1 MANLSAMTY
10 EIGRIMGLA
19 TSNQDPQQEIVD
31 HYIQLKNALIMM
43 VDDEPIMMELVQ
55 AFLESEGYSRFITL
69 EDSRLALES
78 LQDQRP
84 DVLLLDLNMPNVD
97 GFDILEA
104 MRQQKQLQHIPVIVL
119 TSANDPASKLRAL
132 ELGATDFLAK
142 PVDPSELALRLRNT
156 LTVKAYQDQ
165 LAYYDTLTGLPNRK
179 LFIDRLEWALN
190 RLHRDGGALA
200 VVDICL
206 DRFKYVNQSLG
217 IKGGDVLLQK
227 VAARMLEQVRQ
238 GDVISKVP
246 VDDLWRSLSRLGG
259 DEFSILLDDMSRS
272 ENAESVVARLKSTFD
287 EPFNVDGQDVTISAS
302 MGISVYPDDG
312 DNADVLMK
320 NAGAASAF
328 VKKQGGDGYQ
338 FFSDEVEARSKERMQ
353 LETDLRKAIGRGE
366 FEMYY
371 QAKVDAK
378 TEKFTGLEALIRWNH
393 RERGIISP
401 AEFIPMAEEIGFIH
415 SLGDWVILNVC
426 RQIKLWQDKGWSD
439 FTVSLNVSPQQL
451 SAGDI
456 VSFVEGALSNNQIP
470 ANRLV
475 LELTESLAMDKGL
488 DILGLLKALKTTGV
502 GLSIDDFGTGYSNL
516 GYLKKL
522 PFDELKID
530 RSFLMNIPEDQDE
543 VALIRAIVAMAKSLG
558 LTIVAEGVEELPQLE
573 CLRSLDV
580 ETIQGYYFSRPM
592 PAQDFDD
599 YYLGLKG

>member
-1 MANLSAMTY
+1 MNS
-10 EIGRIMGLA
+10 EIGRIMTLA
-19 TSNQDPQQEIVD
+19 APNQDPQQEIVD

-55 AFLESEGYSRFITL
+55 AFLESEGYSRFTTL
-69 EDSRLALES
+69 EDSRKALDA
-78 LQDQRP
+78 LQDERP

-97 GFDILEA
+97 GFEILEA
-104 MRQQKQLQHIPVIVL
+104 MREKKSLKHIPVIVL
-119 TSANDPASKLRAL
+119 TSANDPASKLKAL

-179 LFIDRLEWALN
+179 LFLDRLEWALN

-206 DRFKYVNQSLG
+206 DRFKYINQSLG
-217 IKGGDVLLQK
+217 IKGGDLLLQK
-227 VAARMLEQVRQ
+227 VSARMLEQVRQ

-246 VDDLWRSLSRLGG
+246 IDDLWRSLSRLGG

-272 ENAESVVARLKSTFD
+272 ENAETVVARLKSTFD
-287 EPFNVDGQDVTISAS
+287 EPFNIDGQEVSITAS
-302 MGISVYPDDG
+302 VGISVYPDDG

-328 VKKQGGDGYQ
+328 VKKQGGNNYQ

-353 LETDLRKAIGRGE
+353 LETDLRKAIGRGQ
-366 FEMYY
+366 FEMHY
-371 QAKVDAK
+371 QPKVH
-378 TEKFTGLEALIRWNH
+378 TQTGELLSVEALIRWNH
-393 RERGIISP
+393 PQRGLVSP
-401 AEFIPMAEEIGFIH
+401 GVFIPLAEEIGFIH
-415 SLGDWVILNVC
+415 SLGDWVILSVC
-426 RQIKLWQDKGWSD
+426 RQAKLWRDKGWVD
-439 FTVSLNVSPQQL
+439 FNVSLNVSPQQL
-451 SAGDI
+451 TAGDI
-456 VSFVEGALSNNQIP
+456 VSFVSGALKNNQLPPESI
-470 ANRLV
+470 V

-488 DILGLLKALKTTGV
+488 DILDLLKRLKACGV

-516 GYLKKL
+516 GYLKQL

-530 RSFLMNIPEDQDE
+530 RSFLMNIPSDQDE
-543 VALIRAIVAMAKSLG
+543 VAIITAIVGMAKSLG
-558 LTIVAEGVEELPQLE
+558 LKVVAEGVEELAQLE
-573 CLRSLDV
+573 CLRGFDV
-580 ETIQGYYFSRPM
+580 ESIQGYYFSRPLSVS
-592 PAQDFDD
+592 DFEQ
-599 YYLGLKG
+599 YYLASTR

>member
-1 MANLSAMTY
+1 MT
-10 EIGRIMGLA
+10 LA
-19 TSNQDPQQEIVD
+19 APNQDPQQEIVD

-55 AFLESEGYSRFITL
+55 AFLESEGYSRFTTL
-69 EDSRLALES
+69 EDSRKALDA
-78 LQDQRP
+78 LQDERP

-97 GFDILEA
+97 GFEILEA
-104 MRQQKQLQHIPVIVL
+104 MREKKSLKHIPVIVL
-119 TSANDPASKLRAL
+119 TSANDPASKLKAL

-179 LFIDRLEWALN
+179 LFLDRLEWALN

-206 DRFKYVNQSLG
+206 DRFKYINQSLG
-217 IKGGDVLLQK
+217 IKGGDLLLQK
-227 VAARMLEQVRQ
+227 VSARMLEQVRQ

-246 VDDLWRSLSRLGG
+246 IDDLWRSLSRLGG

-272 ENAESVVARLKSTFD
+272 ENAETVVARLKSTFD
-287 EPFNVDGQDVTISAS
+287 EPFNIDGQEVSITAS
-302 MGISVYPDDG
+302 VGISVYPDDG

-328 VKKQGGDGYQ
+328 VKKQGGNNYQ

-353 LETDLRKAIGRGE
+353 LETDLRKAIGRGQ
-366 FEMYY
+366 FEMHY
-371 QAKVDAK
+371 QPKVH
-378 TEKFTGLEALIRWNH
+378 TQTGELLSVEALIRWNH
-393 RERGIISP
+393 PQRGLVSP
-401 AEFIPMAEEIGFIH
+401 GVFIPLAEEIGFIH
-415 SLGDWVILNVC
+415 SLGDWVILSVC
-426 RQIKLWQDKGWSD
+426 RQAKLWRDKGWVD
-439 FTVSLNVSPQQL
+439 FNVSLNVSPQQL
-451 SAGDI
+451 TAGDI
-456 VSFVEGALSNNQIP
+456 VSFVSGALKNNQLPPESI
-470 ANRLV
+470 V

-488 DILGLLKALKTTGV
+488 DILDLLKRLKACGV

-516 GYLKKL
+516 GYLKQL

-530 RSFLMNIPEDQDE
+530 RSFLMNIPSDQDE
-543 VALIRAIVAMAKSLG
+543 VAIITAIVGMAKSLG
-558 LTIVAEGVEELPQLE
+558 LKVVAEGVEELAQLE
-573 CLRSLDV
+573 CLRGFDV
-580 ETIQGYYFSRPM
+580 ESIQGYYFSRPLSVS
-592 PAQDFDD
+592 DFEQ
-599 YYLGLKG
+599 YYLASTR

>member
-1 MANLSAMTY
+1 
-10 EIGRIMGLA
+10 MGLA
-19 TSNQDPQQEIVD
+19 TPNQDPQQEIVD

-55 AFLESEGYSRFITL
+55 AFLESEGYSRFTTL
-69 EDSRLALES
+69 EDSRKAIES

-84 DVLLLDLNMPNVD
+84 DVLLLDLNMPHVD

-104 MRQQKQLQHIPVIVL
+104 MRAQKQLKHIPVIVL
-119 TSANDPASKLRAL
+119 TSANDPASKLKAL

-165 LAYYDTLTGLPNRK
+165 LAYYDSLTGLPNRK
-179 LFIDRLEWALN
+179 LFLDRLEWALN
-190 RLHRDGGALA
+190 RLQRDGGALA

-217 IKGGDVLLQK
+217 IKGGDILLQK
-227 VAARMLEQVRQ
+227 VSARMLEHVRQ

-246 VDDLWRSLSRLGG
+246 IDDLWRSLSRLGG

-272 ENAESVVARLKSTFD
+272 ENAENVVARLKSAFD
-287 EPFNVDGQDVTISAS
+287 KPFNVDGQEVSISAS

-312 DNADVLMK
+312 DDADVLLK

-328 VKKQGGDGYQ
+328 VKKQGGNGYQ

-353 LETDLRKAIGRGE
+353 LEADLRKAIGRSE
-366 FEMYY
+366 LEMYY
-371 QAKVDAK
+371 QPKVNTK
-378 TEKFTGLEALIRWNH
+378 TEALTGVEALIRWNH
-393 RERGIISP
+393 PQRGIISP
-401 AEFIPMAEEIGFIH
+401 AEFIPLAEEIGFIH
-415 SLGDWVILNVC
+415 SLGDWVILTVC
-426 RQIKLWQDKGWSD
+426 RQTKLWQDKGWND

-451 SAGDI
+451 LNGDI
-456 VSFVEGALSNNQIP
+456 VSFVAGAIKNNQIP
-470 ANRLV
+470 ADRLV

-488 DILGLLKALKTTGV
+488 DILDLLKRLRATGV

-516 GYLKKL
+516 GYLKQL

-530 RSFLMNIPEDQDE
+530 RSFLMNIPTDQDE
-543 VALIRAIVAMAKSLG
+543 VAIITAIVAMARSLG
-558 LTIVAEGVEELPQLE
+558 LKVVAEGVEELPQLE
-573 CLRSLDV
+573 CLRLFDV
-580 ETIQGYYFSRPM
+580 ETIQGYYFSKPM
-592 PAQDFDD
+592 PVPGFER
-599 YYLGLKG
+599 YYLDLKA

>member
-1 MANLSAMTY
+1 
-10 EIGRIMGLA
+10 MGLA

-217 IKGGDVLLQK
+217 IKGGDILLQK

-456 VSFVEGALSNNQIP
+456 VSFVVGALSNNQIP

-573 CLRSLDV
+573 CLRSFDV

>member
-1 MANLSAMTY
+1 
-10 EIGRIMGLA
+10 MGLA
-19 TSNQDPQQEIVD
+19 ASNQDPQQEIVD

-573 CLRSLDV
+573 CLRSFDV

>member
-1 MANLSAMTY
+1 
-10 EIGRIMGLA
+10 MGLA
-19 TSNQDPQQEIVD
+19 TTNQDPQQEIVD

-55 AFLESEGYSRFITL
+55 AFLESEGYTRFTTL
-69 EDSRLALES
+69 EDSRKAMES

-84 DVLLLDLNMPNVD
+84 DVLLLDLNMPHVD

-104 MRQQKQLQHIPVIVL
+104 MRAQKQLKHIPVIVL
-119 TSANDPASKLRAL
+119 TSANDPASKLKAL

-165 LAYYDTLTGLPNRK
+165 LAYYDSLTGLPNRK
-179 LFIDRLEWALN
+179 LFLDRLEWALN
-190 RLHRDGGALA
+190 RLQRDGGALA

-227 VAARMLEQVRQ
+227 VSARMLEHVRQ

-246 VDDLWRSLSRLGG
+246 IDDLWRSLSRLGG

-272 ENAESVVARLKSTFD
+272 ENAENVVARLKSAFD
-287 EPFNVDGQDVTISAS
+287 KPFNIDGQEVSISAS
-302 MGISVYPDDG
+302 MGISVYPEDG
-312 DNADVLMK
+312 DCADVLMK

-328 VKKQGGDGYQ
+328 VKKQGGNGYQ

-353 LETDLRKAIGRGE
+353 LEMDLRKAIGRGE
-366 FEMYY
+366 FEMFY
-371 QAKVDAK
+371 QPKVNTK
-378 TEKFTGLEALIRWNH
+378 TEALTGVEALIRWNH
-393 RERGIISP
+393 PQRGIVSP
-401 AEFIPMAEEIGFIH
+401 AEFIPLAEEIGFIH
-415 SLGDWVILNVC
+415 SLGDWVILTVC
-426 RQIKLWQDKGWSD
+426 RQAKLWQDKGWHD
-439 FTVSLNVSPQQL
+439 FTLSLNVSPQQL
-451 SAGDI
+451 LSGDI
-456 VSFVEGALSNNQIP
+456 VSFLTRTLENNQIP
-470 ANRLV
+470 AERLV

-488 DILGLLKALKTTGV
+488 DILDLLKRLRATGV

-516 GYLKKL
+516 GYLKQL

-530 RSFLMNIPEDQDE
+530 RSFLMNIPTDVDE
-543 VALIRAIVAMAKSLG
+543 VAIITAIVAMARSLG
-558 LTIVAEGVEELPQLE
+558 LIVVAEGVEELHQLE
-573 CLRSLDV
+573 CLRSFDV
-580 ETIQGYYFSRPM
+580 ETIQGYYFSKPM
-592 PAQDFDD
+592 PVRDFER
-599 YYLGLKG
+599 YYLELKT